1 MFQVLTTRSTKQT
14 CSGLHQEYVHRWE
27 LKLETNLTAFH
38 TWLVVSHLYMC
49 INVPCT
55 CSIMFPPK
63 WMKALG
69 WKLWDL
75 PGIGDPAEH
84 GILMECDGI
93 LIHFLWDLPSGF
105 YTKPT
110 GKIHHAFL
118 MGKSTISM
126 AVFNSYVRNLKW
138 SIFFSDDADTSQRGH
153 DLKLSRSIECTL
165 WTATGPLGSLGS
177 LGPWGH
183 YM

>member
-1 MFQVLTTRSTKQT
+1 MGKSTINGHFQNADQIHWIKKENLWCLSMVMYVFFVVVMCFFVWDMFQVLTTKSTKQT
-14 CSGLHQEYVHRWE
+14 CFGLHQEYVHRWE

-55 CSIMFPPK
+55 CSIMFPKK

-84 GILMECDGI
+84 WILM
-93 LIHFLWDLPSGF
+93 GF
-105 YTKPT
+105 WYNVMW
-110 GKIHHAFL
+110 L
-118 MGKSTISM
+118 
-126 AVFNSYVRNLKW
+126 
-138 SIFFSDDADTSQRGH
+138 
-153 DLKLSRSIECTL
+153 
-165 WTATGPLGSLGS
+165 
-177 LGPWGH
+177 
-183 YM
+183 